1 MAILEEMHILV
12 VDDEKIIREGAKR
25 ILAKEGW
32 KTTIAESG
40 ERGLELIKSSTFQ
53 ILLLDL
59 MMPGISGMEVL
70 KTVRESQPDLLVIV
84 ITGYATIENAVEAMR
99 NGAYD
104 FISKPF
110 TPDQLRIVV
119 RRALDKL
126 TLEREAG
133 LLRKEREKSL
143 QDIANEKSKTLTII
157 NQMADGVLVTDQ
169 NGYIV
174 LNNPAVTRMLGLEE
188 ESPLG
193 RHLSEW
199 TRSEDLTQMLE
210 KVLSMGSPQDQ
221 GISQELAWG
230 DPPKN
235 FFVAHS
241 APIRSEEGEIFG
253 SVTIF
258 NDVTWLKEL
267 DRMKS
272 EFVDM
277 VSHELRS
284 PLSAIR
290 QKLSLIVDGL
300 TGEINEEQRQIV
312 NRVQHRID
320 GLIGMISNLLDLSR
334 IEAGRLVQ
342 QKERIN
348 LSEIID
354 EAVDLVTQEAEK
366 KGVEFE
372 VTIDAQLFPI
382 HADRQSM
389 ETVINNLLS
398 NAVKYNRE
406 GGSVS
411 ISVQNRGEFVEVKV
425 ADSGVGISKEN
436 LPRIFDKFYRIRTEY
451 TRKVIGSGIGLPLV
465 KAIIEAHF
473 GTISVESESEKG
485 TIFTVLLPRGT
496 S

>member
-1 MAILEEMHILV
+1 MATIEEIHILV
-12 VDDEKIIREGAKR
+12 VDDEKIIREGAER
-25 ILAKEGW
+25 ILTKEGW
-32 KTTIAESG
+32 KTTIAENG
-40 ERGLELIKSSTFQ
+40 ERGLEWIKKDEFQ

-70 KTVRESQPDLLVIV
+70 KVVRESQPDLLVIV

-104 FISKPF
+104 FIPKPF

-126 TLEREAG
+126 SLEREAER
-133 LLRKEREKSL
+133 LRIERERSL
-143 QDIANEKSKTLTII
+143 KDIANEKSKTLTII
-157 NQMADGVLVTDQ
+157 NHMADGVLVTDQ

-188 ESPLG
+188 ETPLG
-193 RHLSEW
+193 KHLSEW
-199 TRSEDLTQMLE
+199 VGNADLTHMVE
-210 KVLSMGSPQDQ
+210 EVLKIEDPKAQ

-230 DPPKN
+230 DPPER

-241 APIRSEEGEIFG
+241 APVRSEQGEIFG

-267 DRMKS
+267 DQMKS

-284 PLSAIR
+284 PLSSIR
-290 QKLSLIVDGL
+290 QKLSLIVDGF
-300 TGEINEEQRQIV
+300 TGEVNEEQKQIV
-312 NRVQHRID
+312 DRVQHRID

-342 QKERIN
+342 QKERIA
-348 LSEIID
+348 LPEIID
-354 EAVDLVTQEAEK
+354 EVIELMAQEAEK
-366 KGVEFE
+366 KGLKFE
-372 VTIDAQLFPI
+372 VTIEAQLFPI

-389 ETVINNLLS
+389 ETVVNNLVS

-406 GGSVS
+406 GGRVS
-411 ISVQNRGEFVEVKV
+411 ISVQNRGEFVELEVS
-425 ADSGVGISKEN
+425 DTGVGISEEN
-436 LPRIFDKFYRIRTEY
+436 LPRIFDKFYRIRSDY
-451 TRKVIGSGIGLPLV
+451 TRKVIGSGMGLPLV

-473 GTISVESESEKG
+473 GAITVGSKSGEG
-485 TIFTVLLPRGT
+485 TTFTVLLPRGIR
-496 S
+496 